1 MICHEAAMTSQAPTT
16 TPLQQFSRSKAA
28 IAEVIT
34 LAIGAFFYFDLGRFL
49 SLDAL
54 KQNRD
59 QLLAFTLLGLLA
71 MVPILYKKVAN
82 KST

>member
-1 MICHEAAMTSQAPTT
+1 MICHEAAMISQVPTT
-16 TPLQQFSRSKAA
+16 TPLQQSSRSKAA
-28 IAEVIT
+28 IAEVIM